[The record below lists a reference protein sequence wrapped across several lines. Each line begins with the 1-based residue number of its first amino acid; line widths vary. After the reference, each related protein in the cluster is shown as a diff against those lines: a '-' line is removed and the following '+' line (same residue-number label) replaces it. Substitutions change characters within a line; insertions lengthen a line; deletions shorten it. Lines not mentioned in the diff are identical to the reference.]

1 MNFVTSMAQFIEQSK
16 GMELTVKCIDPAANH
31 YSLFIMPVTTQI
43 DNKDEQVEAIA
54 NALNSPI
61 RITGTPEEI
70 DEALSNSLPDL
81 TQARITA
88 SSNLD
93 EVIKSLATKPAKK
106 TTANKGKGTASAKS
120 NAKQP
125 DPAPMLDTSTAS
137 NTDKAATPTKAES
150 APPKADPASK
160 KETTKHPVAETAP
173 TPEPTKEP
181 VETPDASKEPT
192 EQAEESEKP
201 ELSDQVTMF

>member
-1 MNFVTSMAQFIEQSK
+1 MKFVTSMAQFIEQSK

-43 DNKDEQVEAIA
+43 DSKNEQVEAIA

-125 DPAPMLDTSTAS
+125 EPAPMFDTSIAS
-137 NTDKAATPTKAES
+137 NTDKAAPLTKAES
-150 APPKADPASK
+150 APTKADPTSK
-160 KETTKHPVAETAP
+160 NETTKQPVAETA
-173 TPEPTKEP
+173 PTKEP

-192 EQAEESEKP
+192 GQAEESEKP
-201 ELSDQVTMF
+201 DLADQVTMF

>member
-43 DNKDEQVEAIA
+43 DNKNEQVEAIA

-137 NTDKAATPTKAES
+137 NTDKAA
-150 APPKADPASK
+150 DPASK